1 MCNSHD
7 CWLKAYRRLVGDF
20 ARLGSMLQ
28 FLICLSAA
36 QLFQFQLAS
45 LRAAPG
51 QLVSMAV
58 YSTPGGGQRLAS
70 CQTLEGSFSAVW
82 TAAIARKDAFCSIF
96 RDLQD
101 LHSFPPL
108 QSQILQI
115 FRDFFRENFRIFS
128 DFCKILLNFCVISAK
143 INKILTQI
151 CKISDI
157 RMVQKD
163 ANLVDFEKC
172 YKMRLCSLS

>member
-1 MCNSHD
+1 MSFE
-7 CWLKAYRRLVGDF
+7 LF
-20 ARLGSMLQ
+20 AEIKKRCTS
-28 FLICLSAA
+28 LILTSYPTTKMVHV
-36 QLFQFQLAS
+36 QLPKKT
-45 LRAAPG
+45 R
-51 QLVSMAV
+51 
-58 YSTPGGGQRLAS
+58 
-70 CQTLEGSFSAVW
+70 QTSDGSFSAVS
-82 TAAIARKDAFCSIF
+82 TATIASKDAFFCIF

-172 YKMRLCSLS
+172 CKMRLFSLS